1 MNRSPLFYPLNRGM
15 DADAGGAADLQTDVM
30 RFMAIISM
38 CLVAIFALVQS
49 IPLTPIPQTETVEMF
64 EPEPIIEEPV
74 EAPEKAITLVRPEL
88 QKLPPREDPVRLNR
102 PVPKPIERIVELPK
116 TRTLTTSPQADIEPA
131 AKTAASPV
139 PTPDVGETTSE
150 TQKGF
155 TLRFESDAALTR
167 LVERDVVGF
176 YAISESSIHR
186 MSIDSGALS
195 FWPASAPQRFH
206 EMHRAT
212 VPATVLTEWRRGRT
226 GGDVK
231 WGVSIPAPMARDL
244 NDYLGQHE
252 GGSLVIGR
260 DGQLRLD
267 Q

>member
-49 IPLTPIPQTETVEMF
+49 IPLAPSPPRPESAPVAAP
-64 EPEPIIEEPV
+64 EPEIKVPV
-74 EAPEKAITLVRPEL
+74 ETPEKPITLVRPEL
-88 QKLPPREDPVRLNR
+88 QRLPPAPEPVRLDR
-102 PVPKPIERIVELPK
+102 PVPKRAERPVQEPQ
-116 TRTLTTSPQADIEPA
+116 TRPTTTAIDIEPA
-131 AKTAASPV
+131 SKPAATALS
-139 PTPDVGETTSE
+139 TPDVISATSKAP
-150 TQKGF
+150 KGF

-167 LVERDVVGF
+167 LVERDVVGL

-186 MSIDSGALS
+186 MSIESGAMS

-206 EMHRAT
+206 EMDVAT
-212 VPATVLTEWRRGRT
+212 VPQSVLGEWRRGRS
-226 GGDVK
+226 GGEIK

-244 NDYLGQHE
+244 NDYLSQHE

-260 DGQLRLD
+260 DGQLRME

>member
-49 IPLTPIPQTETVEMF
+49 IPLAPVSQTEPVQTPV
-64 EPEPIIEEPV
+64 PAPVIEQPV
-74 EAPEKAITLVRPEL
+74 EIPEKSVTLIRPEA
-88 QKLPPREDPVRLNR
+88 QKLPPKSEPVRLDR
-102 PVPKPIERIVELPK
+102 PVARPVERPVQKPEIRSSTV
-116 TRTLTTSPQADIEPA
+116 AVNIEPVSKPA
-131 AKTAASPV
+131 APPSSNSDAS
-139 PTPDVGETTSE
+139 TIASKA
-150 TQKGF
+150 QKGF

-167 LVERDVVGF
+167 LVERDVVGL

-186 MSIDSGALS
+186 MTIESGAMS

-206 EMHRAT
+206 EMDVTT
-212 VPATVLTEWRRGRT
+212 VPEAVLGEWRRGRS
-226 GGDVK
+226 GGEIK
-231 WGVSIPAPMARDL
+231 WGVSIPAPMSRDL
-244 NDYLGQHE
+244 NDYLSRHE

-260 DGQLRLD
+260 DGQLRME